1 MEAFNQHLSA
11 QPFAARFVEMVI
23 CLTLFT
29 AMVSAKL
36 HTHIFVVCL
45 PTTNI
50 LHVNVY
56 YILVKKGAILRDIFL
71 VLFDCFMDALHGR
84 SVNNIDTHIV
94 NSFTL
99 ISLGNY
105 F

>member
-1 MEAFNQHLSA
+1 MA
-11 QPFAARFVEMVI
+11 
-23 CLTLFT
+23 
-29 AMVSAKL
+29 SAKL

-56 YILVKKGAILRDIFL
+56 YILVDFSILREIFL
-71 VLFDCFMDALHGR
+71 VLFDCFMDALHGC